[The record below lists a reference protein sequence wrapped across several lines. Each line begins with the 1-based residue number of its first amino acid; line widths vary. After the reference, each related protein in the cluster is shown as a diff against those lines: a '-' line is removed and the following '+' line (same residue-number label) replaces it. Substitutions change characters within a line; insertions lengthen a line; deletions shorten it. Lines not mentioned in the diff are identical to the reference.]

1 MKTMKSMALIFIAAS
16 FSLGLKAA
24 EKIKFN
30 FKNRS
35 LVDIIEVY
43 SKASNTSFVMTSKS
57 DLKISIFNPK
67 KITTDEALEQITRA
81 LKQDGLS
88 IVKMNDA
95 MAIVKARHASRD
107 NIPIYKKL
115 PQRLYDHMA
124 TLVVE
129 LPKDKVQ
136 KVLKNF
142 RSLSSKDGEIQAFEN
157 KLYITDFYSNLLR
170 VEKLLKEIED

>member
-1 MKTMKSMALIFIAAS
+1 MKTMKSMPLIFIAAS

-81 LKQDGLS
+81 LNL
-88 IVKMNDA
+88 IC
-95 MAIVKARHASRD
+95 
-107 NIPIYKKL
+107 
-115 PQRLYDHMA
+115 
-124 TLVVE
+124 
-129 LPKDKVQ
+129 
-136 KVLKNF
+136 
-142 RSLSSKDGEIQAFEN
+142 SS
-157 KLYITDFYSNLLR
+157 
-170 VEKLLKEIED
+170 